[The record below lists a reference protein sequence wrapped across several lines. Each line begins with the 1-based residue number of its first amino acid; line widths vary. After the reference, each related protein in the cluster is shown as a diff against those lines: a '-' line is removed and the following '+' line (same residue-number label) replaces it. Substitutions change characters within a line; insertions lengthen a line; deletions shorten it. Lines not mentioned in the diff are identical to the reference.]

1 MLVDDLSMMYMQDL
15 NGLRA
20 IENDLWTVM
29 TKTVVPFEKN
39 TIQGH
44 IVLIETKKSKVKKQ
58 SRPYRA
64 KFSPE
69 DLPVY
74 RYR

>member
-1 MLVDDLSMMYMQDL
+1 MLVDVLSMMYMQDL

-20 IENDLWTVM
+20 IENDLRSVM
-29 TKTVVPFEKN
+29 AKTVDPFEKN

-44 IVLIETKKSKVKKQ
+44 IVLIETKKSELKKQ
-58 SRPYRA
+58 PRPQWS
-64 KFSPE
+64 KSSPE
-69 DLPVY
+69 PLPVY